1 MILSD
6 VDKNILNLLKK
17 LKSPLSTYQ
26 IAKKINVTWPTAI
39 SHCYKLKAMDMIDCR
54 NEESKFGSKQKV
66 VWWAK

>member
-6 VDKNILNLLKK
+6 VDRKILSLLKK
-17 LKSPLSTYQ
+17 SESPLSTYQ

-39 SHCYKLKAMDMIDCR
+39 SHCYKLKSMRLIDCR